1 MVIAA
6 HSSFSKEKPGRYK
19 TIFQALPITRIHDKV
34 FYYEK
39 NAQGSYDFYEYTIT
53 NSFET
58 VKTDVAILGQN
69 VTKETLT
76 TYGCYKIG
84 TNDKRW
90 VNVGELTKRTPKF
103 VTLSAP
109 VNHASAPAETPKQEE
124 KTPLPVLTV
133 QSAPAPETSPQVSVP
148 STTATPTPPTP
159 LNTTLQAYL
168 LKKKQVL
175 SGSVQ
180 TGTTIATGVQVTPP
194 TKPVIEELPVSL
206 RIMYG
211 PVLNRLVYHLIQQV
225 KFHKPGIEQLIEK
238 FTKHYEASTHP
249 TKRLMQ

>member
-6 HSSFSKEKPGRYK
+6 HSSFGKDKPGRYK
-19 TIFQALPITRIHDKV
+19 TIFQALPITRVGDKV

-39 NAQGSYDFYEYTIT
+39 NGQGSFDFYEYTIKD
-53 NSFET
+53 SFET
-58 VKTDVAILGQN
+58 DKTNVSILKQQ
-69 VTKETLT
+69 VSKETLT

-90 VNVGELTKRTPKF
+90 VNVGELTKKTPKF

-109 VNHASAPAETPKQEE
+109 DNHASAPATSEKIVAPTPTQT
-124 KTPLPVLTV
+124 TPVTLSV
-133 QSAPAPETSPQVSVP
+133 QSVTTTPPTAET
-148 STTATPTPPTP
+148 TTATPTPPTP

-180 TGTTIATGVQVTPP
+180 TGTAIATGVQVTPP